1 MSGSDN
7 RQDAAEGAG
16 PEPAGDE
23 VRESGAEPG
32 GRPKFFERHPKLRV
46 ILIWSVILGGAFVA
60 FHFGLDKPATASALV
75 LIAMA
80 TKAFAGLVALIA
92 LVPVIGPPL
101 ATLLSLPFFFV
112 INGIAY
118 LVTFVALRRGY
129 KLTVVS
135 ARIVAAA
142 VVVGFIL
149 GFLVGH
155 FL

>member
-1 MSGSDN
+1 M
-7 RQDAAEGAG
+7 
-16 PEPAGDE
+16 DE
-23 VRESGAEPG
+23 VSWGRDQNGGIDSGQDQAEEQSPPPAVG
-32 GRPKFFERHPKLRV
+32 TRFFEQHPRLRIV
-46 ILIWSVILGGAFVA
+46 LIWTGIVGVGLIAFRL
-60 FHFGLDKPATASALV
+60 GLDRPATAGALV
-75 LIAMA
+75 LVAMA
-80 TKAFAGLVALIA
+80 TKAFAGLVALVA
-92 LVPVIGPPL
+92 LIPFIGPPL
-101 ATLLSLPFFFV
+101 AALLTLPFFV
-112 INGIAY
+112 LLNGIAY